1 MHKPPALMS
10 AFLAATLVIAGVNVA
25 GMAVATE
32 KWTATK
38 LDASAYPAD
47 IVENTLEPAPGGL
60 PDGRVATASSGDI
73 RKAWYQSPT
82 TRYAHAV
89 LGDNVEAGELKV
101 EDARGRS
108 ASLRLPENEV
118 FEDITP
124 RIADLDNDGLNEVVT
139 IRSSVSKG
147 ASVTIYGMANGV
159 LMQKATTGFIG
170 TANRWLNIAAIAPMA
185 GSGGQEIAFVRTPH
199 IGGDLFIAAYA
210 KGVFIQV
217 TAMQGFSDHVIGSGE
232 LRLSAVADINGDGKQ
247 ELALPSQDRK
257 TLRIVGFVGRELKEI
272 ATAQLDA
279 AIDKAIGVETS
290 EGRISFI
297 TGLED
302 GSVWRIAPN

>member
-25 GMAVATE
+25 GMAVASE

-118 FEDITP
+118 FEDTTP

-210 KGVFIQV
+210 KGSSYRLPPCRVSRTMSSGQANCAFLRWPTS
-217 TAMQGFSDHVIGSGE
+217 TATASRNSPCPRRTARHCA
-232 LRLSAVADINGDGKQ
+232 LSA
-247 ELALPSQDRK
+247 LW
-257 TLRIVGFVGRELKEI
+257 
-272 ATAQLDA
+272 
-279 AIDKAIGVETS
+279 GV
-290 EGRISFI
+290 
-297 TGLED
+297 
-302 GSVWRIAPN
+302 N